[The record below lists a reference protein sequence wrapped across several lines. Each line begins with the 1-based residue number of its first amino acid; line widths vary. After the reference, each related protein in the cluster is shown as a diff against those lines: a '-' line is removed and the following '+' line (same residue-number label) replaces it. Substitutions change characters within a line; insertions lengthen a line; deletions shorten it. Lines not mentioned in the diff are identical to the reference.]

1 MKTAAAVP
9 SATPLEHLKGRSGAT
24 LEQEQAR
31 LKKATREFEAFF
43 RYQMMK
49 AMRKTVPE
57 NPLTE
62 GLPMNSSQG
71 KETFLDLMDM
81 EISKAGSGGPGSISD
96 ILYRSTAR
104 LLEAKYNGKN
114 AADSASAPAQLHPVT
129 VKRVPIQ
136 IKSQPIKLPENET
149 PAIRLESKPDIA
161 PLRPRIRSPHE
172 SIMRKYGD
180 LIDAAAAETRL
191 DSALIASVIH
201 AESSGNPNA
210 ESIAGAKGLMQLA
223 DSTAGDYGVTD
234 AFDPEQNIKGGSRF
248 LKALMERYQDVKL
261 ALAAYNAGPRNVDK
275 YGGLPPFKE
284 THNYVNKVIA
294 LFEQASKG
302 SKVP

>member
-31 LKKATREFEAFF
+31 LKKATQEFEAFF

-71 KETFLDLMDM
+71 KETFLELMDM

-104 LLEAKYNGKN
+104 LLEAKYNDKN
-114 AADSASAPAQLHPVT
+114 GADSASAPAKLHPVT

-136 IKSQPIKLPENET
+136 IKPEPIKLPENET
-149 PAIRLESKPDIA
+149 PAIPLESKPDIA
-161 PLRPRIRSPHE
+161 PLRPRIISPHE

-210 ESIAGAKGLMQLA
+210 ESTAGAKGLMQLA

-284 THNYVNKVIA
+284 THNYVNKVIE

>member
-9 SATPLEHLKGRSGAT
+9 SATPLEHLKGKPGAT
-24 LEQEQAR
+24 LEQEKAR
-31 LKKATREFEAFF
+31 LKKATQEFESFF

-62 GLPMNSSQG
+62 GLPMSSSQG
-71 KETFLDLMDM
+71 KDTFLDLMDM
-81 EISKAGSGGPGSISD
+81 EISRAGSGGPGSISD
-96 ILYRSTAR
+96 ILYRSTEK

-114 AADSASAPAQLHPVT
+114 DEDSTSAPAQLHPVT
-129 VKRVPIQ
+129 VKRTPIQ
-136 IKSQPIKLPENET
+136 IKPKPVKLPEKET
-149 PAIRLESKPDIA
+149 PAIPLESKPDIA
-161 PLRPRIRSPHE
+161 PLRPRIKSVHE
-172 SIMRKYGD
+172 SIMHKYGD
-180 LIDAAAAETRL
+180 LIDAAAAETKL

-201 AESSGNPNA
+201 VESSGNPNA
-210 ESIAGAKGLMQLA
+210 ESHAGAKGLMQLA

-234 AFDPEQNIKGGSRF
+234 AFNPEQNIKGGSRF
-248 LKALMERYQDVKL
+248 LKELMDRYQDIKL
-261 ALAAYNAGPRNVDK
+261 ALAAYNAGPGNVDK

-284 THNYVNKVIA
+284 TQNYVNKVIG